1 VVADT
6 SPLTTFASIPSAG
19 ALPAAAAPPIAV
31 HVMRGTM
38 IESRHRASL
47 AVVDRKGRTI
57 ASAGA
62 SDAAVFPRSAIKP
75 IQALPLVESG
85 AADRFAFTGP
95 ELALACASHGGEAA
109 HTAVAA
115 NMLARAGLGP
125 QDLECGPHLPYHVPS
140 QHALIRAGEAP
151 TALHNNCSGKHAG
164 MLATAVHLGEKTRG
178 YISPEHPV
186 QQRVVR
192 ALEEMCGLDLAR
204 APRGIDGCSLP
215 QIAIPLTAL
224 AHGMARFG
232 APDDLPP
239 ARAAACRRI
248 AAALVANPFMIAG
261 SGRFCTAAMEI
272 AAGKAIVKTGAE
284 GVYMAAI
291 PAKGLGIAVKIED
304 GATRAAEVALATLL
318 ARYGGFDDAQL
329 ARLDA
334 LANPPLSNAAG
345 LRVGQIKPDPNF

>member
-6 SPLTTFASIPSAG
+6 SQLTTFASKPSAIPSPG
-19 ALPAAAAPPIAV
+19 APPIAV
-31 HVMRGTM
+31 HVMRGTT

-47 AVVDRKGRTI
+47 AVVDTTGRVV
-57 ASAGA
+57 AAAGA
-62 SDAAVFPRSAIKP
+62 ADAAVFPRSAIKP
-75 IQALPLVESG
+75 IQALPVVESG
-85 AADRFAFTGP
+85 AADRFAFTDA
-95 ELALACASHGGEAA
+95 EIALCCASHGGEPA
-109 HTAVAA
+109 HTAAA
-115 NMLARAGLGP
+115 ASMLSRAGLGL
-125 QDLECGPHLPYHVPS
+125 QDLECGAHLPYHVPS

-164 MLATAVHLGEKTRG
+164 MLATAVHLGEQTRG
-178 YISPEHPV
+178 YVRAEHPV
-186 QQRVVR
+186 QRRVER
-192 ALEEMCGLDLAR
+192 AYEEMCGIALSH

-215 QIAIPLTAL
+215 QIAIPLAAL
-224 AHGMARFG
+224 ARGMARFG

-291 PAKGLGIAVKIED
+291 PAKGLGIAIKIED
-304 GATRAAEVALATLL
+304 GAARAAEVALATLL
-318 ARYGGFDDAQL
+318 ARYGAFDDAQL

-334 LANPPLSNAAG
+334 LANPPLTNAAG
-345 LRVGQIKPDPNF
+345 LHIGKITPDPTF